1 VNVNRVL
8 LDKGMDARAVE
19 IDIEFLI
26 LLLAL
31 RVTKLGDITKE
42 LNGGLEHQVKLN
54 RGHK

>member
-1 VNVNRVL
+1 MNVNRVL

-54 RGHK
+54 RGRK

>member
-1 VNVNRVL
+1 MNVNRVL